1 MHVMKTL
8 YSNLRLIFSGDTV
21 LLVISIMA
29 FLASV
34 ANATQWPVLQGFRYC
49 GICTLFLSLTFFIF
63 SVVELVK
70 HQRQKRTILAA
81 LFFLATIVVC
91 LSNTHV
97 VIERA
102 Q

>member
-1 MHVMKTL
+1 MKTL

-21 LLVISIMA
+21 VLVISILI

-34 ANATQWPVLQGFRYC
+34 ANATQWSMLQAFRFC
-49 GICTLFLSLTFFIF
+49 GICTLILSLTFFLF
-63 SVVELVK
+63 TVVELA
-70 HQRQKRTILAA
+70 RYERRKRTIAAAA
-81 LFFLATIVVC
+81 LFLATVVVC
-91 LSNTHV
+91 LSNAHI